1 MKIRRADIAF
11 IISIPL
17 VVLCLWLLTTEQT
30 TLPIPLDDDHRESLQ
45 AFRAGG
51 KKAAEREC
59 RSCHGDDGIPLSEL
73 HPPKYRCMFCHKPS
87 SDVNTA
93 QETDIP

>member
-11 IISIPL
+11 IILISL

-30 TLPIPLDDDHRESLQ
+30 TLRIPPDDDHRELLQ
-45 AFRAGG
+45 IYRAGG

-59 RSCHGDDGIPLSEL
+59 RTCHGDDGIPLSEL

-87 SDVNTA
+87 SPGNTA